1 MKLDLIPLLEI
12 QRELYNVPRGWR
24 RFQRYLKTM
33 MGDTDDIVIPL
44 VVMNPMGID
53 DVAATLDALI
63 ELRAESI
70 AATAIA
76 DAERRLALVSAQF
89 QVGLVV
95 ADDAQGGWTNRYF
108 TETDHR
114 FNNHGMI
121 KRGWVTPL
129 FWASEKPSEKSVREE
144 VLMAVYR
151 TAYIQHY
158 GWPKTL
164 RQMMIQEG
172 LTAAFAGLQHLTL
185 DQDDLAHSRE
195 VIRPFLNS
203 TRFPTI
209 FACLYGDRAAESV
222 GYPPLGLSSRAGYA
236 IALDQVHQ
244 DRIAPE
250 AALTRV
256 SIN

>member
-24 RFQRYLKTM
+24 RFQRYMKTM
-33 MGDTDDIVIPL
+33 MGDMDDIVLPL
-44 VVMNPMGID
+44 MGVNPMGKD
-53 DVAATLDALI
+53 PVAMMLDALI
-63 ELRAESI
+63 DLRAEAI

-76 DAERRLALVSAQF
+76 DAEQRLAPVSTEF

-108 TETDHR
+108 METDHR
-114 FNNHGMI
+114 FNNQGMI

-129 FWASEKPSEKSVREE
+129 FWSSEEPSEALVRQE
-144 VLMAVYR
+144 VLMSVYR
-151 TAYIQHY
+151 SAYIQRH

-164 RQMMIQEG
+164 RQMMAQEG
-172 LTAAFAGLQHLTL
+172 LAAAFAGLQALAF
-185 DQDDLAHSRE
+185 DQEDLAYSRE
-195 VIRPFLNS
+195 VICPFLDS

-209 FACLYGDRAAESV
+209 FACLYGDQAAKSV
-222 GYPPLGLSSRAGYA
+222 GYQPLGLSARAGYA

-244 DRIAPE
+244 DNITPE
-250 AALTRV
+250 AALTCV
-256 SIN
+256 